1 MGIYTTI
8 VQTLYHRQSLHLQFV
23 SPVRKS
29 TGVFYME
36 VIKCKCTT
44 AIFVVF
50 VCFKIPEVIRPYYE
64 LIAYL
69 IYLS

>member
-1 MGIYTTI
+1 
-8 VQTLYHRQSLHLQFV
+8 
-23 SPVRKS
+23 
-29 TGVFYME
+29 ME